1 MNTISPNL
9 MTDTSYVGIVT
20 RTNNLLITCF
30 INLIMND
37 EIREYIEKSYKEIQE
52 KLIELNKVVQSGK
65 MTPEDFIK
73 KRKEMIDSYQAKR
86 KEMEKDEV

>member
-1 MNTISPNL
+1 
-9 MTDTSYVGIVT
+9 MTDTSSVGTVT

-30 INLIMND
+30 IHFIMND
-37 EIREYIEKSYKEIQE
+37 EIREFIEQSYKEMKE

-65 MTPEDFIK
+65 MTPEDFVK
-73 KRKEMIDSYQAKR
+73 KRKEMIDSYQTKR